1 MLVKHWMTREV
12 VTLTPERSMM
22 KAAKLLKEKN
32 IGRLPIVN
40 DDGELVGLVSD
51 RDVKEASP
59 SKATTLDMHEL
70 YYLLSEIKLK
80 DIMTRKVLT
89 VSEDDTIEKA
99 AVILQE
105 KKIGGLPVVDSEN
118 KCIGIITN
126 TDVFKV
132 LIEITGVRHGG
143 VQMGLRLSNDPG
155 FLSPVLDYLKDN
167 KARVMSVLT
176 SFEPIQE
183 NMRDVFIRIRD
194 MDKADLN
201 RLREGIA
208 ERFELMYW
216 VRDSVNS
223 LTK

>member
-1 MLVKHWMTREV
+1 MLVRNWMTREV
-12 VTLTPERSMM
+12 VTLTPDRSMM
-22 KAAKLLKEKN
+22 KASKLLKEKN
-32 IGRLPIVN
+32 IGRVPIVN
-40 DDGELVGLVSD
+40 DDGELIGIVSD
-51 RDVKEASP
+51 RDIKEASP

-89 VSEDDTIEKA
+89 VREEDTVEKA

-105 KKIGGLPVVDSEN
+105 KKIGGMPVVDSDN
-118 KCIGIITN
+118 KCVGIITN

-132 LIEITGVRHGG
+132 LTEITGVRHGG

-167 KARVMSVLT
+167 HARVMSVLT

-201 RLREGIA
+201 KLHDGIA
-208 ERFELMYW
+208 ERFDLMYW
-216 VRDSVNS
+216 VRDSVNT